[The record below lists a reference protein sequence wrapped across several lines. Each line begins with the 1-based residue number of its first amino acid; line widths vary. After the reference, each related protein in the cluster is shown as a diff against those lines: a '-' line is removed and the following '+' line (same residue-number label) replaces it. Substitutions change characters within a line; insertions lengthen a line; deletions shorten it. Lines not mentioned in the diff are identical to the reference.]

1 MKRRTQRQKVY
12 INAKRKA
19 TQIIGQRKAFC
30 QQIIPR
36 SNYAR
41 AETVEETEV
50 LITSG
55 NSDAKSYNL

>member
-41 AETVEETEV
+41 AETVETEV

-55 NSDAKSYNL
+55 NSDGKSYNL